1 VAAKDGDL
9 SAIRRPI
16 KVANELR
23 LKVRDLVAGSAI
35 YRLQPQ
41 VVSITGSDAVNNC
54 FSVASEANPTVRK
67 CAFARFLQFQQL
79 RMGIV

>member
-1 VAAKDGDL
+1 MAANDGDL
-9 SAIRRPI
+9 SAIGRPI
-16 KVANELR
+16 KVPNELR
-23 LKVRDLVAGSAI
+23 FEVRDLVAGSAI

-41 VVSITGSDAVNNC
+41 VVSITSSDAVNNC